1 MRRTGVLI
9 TLLLLVSALSPA
21 YAAGGDVKVAVT
33 INVVED
39 MVEQIGGERVDVTS
53 IVTGLE
59 NPHTYSFTTE
69 DRQTV
74 ADSDLFIEIG
84 MGLEP
89 WAEELATDKPA
100 ARVMVLSDNVTKI
113 GSNPHV
119 WMDPENGKAMAW
131 DIAKKLCEI
140 DPDGSDYYMQNL
152 KRFVD
157 EISYAE
163 IRAKSLG
170 ADVSGAGVITATPG
184 FSYLLKAM
192 SIEET
197 HTLVTTPGSAPSAGD
212 IAECED
218 AVRNGEAYALIDLA
232 QSPSPAIEQIATD
245 TGAVVVTGTPLL
257 GVLGIEHYTELIVYN
272 AEAIHGGIL
281 DGERSRDM
289 NLLENRV
296 DGLSMQV
303 KILGLFVVF
312 LAIVSV
318 AELIQIRRLRRG
330 DF

>member
-1 MRRTGVLI
+1 MRWTGVFVA
-9 TLLLLVSALSPA
+9 LLLMAVMLSPA
-21 YAAGGDVKVAVT
+21 YALPGDVKVAVT
-33 INVVED
+33 INVIED
-39 MVEQIGGERVDVTS
+39 MVKQIGGDRVDVTS

-69 DRQTV
+69 DRETV
-74 ADSDLFIEIG
+74 ASSDLFIEIG

-89 WAEELATDKPA
+89 WAEELSSDLPSD
-100 ARVMVLSDNVTKI
+100 RVLVLSDNCTKI

-131 DIAKKLCEI
+131 DIAKKLCSI
-140 DPDGSDYYMQNL
+140 DPEGTEYYMHNL
-152 KRFVD
+152 RRFTG

-163 IRAKSLG
+163 VRARSLG
-170 ADVSGAGVITATPG
+170 AEVAGSGVITATPG
-184 FSYLLKAM
+184 FSYLLRTM
-192 SIEET
+192 NISEV

-218 AVRNGEAYALIDLA
+218 AVRSGEAYALIDLA
-232 QSPSPAIEQIATD
+232 QSPSPAIEQIADD
-245 TGAVVVTGTPLL
+245 TGAVVVVGTPLL
-257 GVLGIEHYTELIVYN
+257 GVLGLEHYTELIVYN
-272 AEAIHGGIL
+272 AQAIHDGIL
-281 DGERSRDM
+281 DGERNRDM

-303 KILGLFVVF
+303 KILAVFVLF
-312 LAIVSV
+312 LGIVAV